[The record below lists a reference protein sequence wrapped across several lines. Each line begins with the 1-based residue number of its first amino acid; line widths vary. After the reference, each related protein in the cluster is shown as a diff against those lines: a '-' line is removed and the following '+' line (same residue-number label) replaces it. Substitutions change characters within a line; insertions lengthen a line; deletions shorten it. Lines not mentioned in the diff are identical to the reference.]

1 MLNALRVHTN
11 FRAKLVISKGKYMA
25 AIEDVEIP
33 PVYKADGSTRRMG
46 TKETEGL
53 QLYADYDD
61 RTITLHIFHGFS
73 DFRGIC
79 AFLKILFPER
89 PLRTGNITG

>member
-1 MLNALRVHTN
+1 
-11 FRAKLVISKGKYMA
+11 
-25 AIEDVEIP
+25 
-33 PVYKADGSTRRMG
+33 MG

-61 RTITLHIFHGFS
+61 RTITLHIFHGLS

-79 AFLKILFPER
+79 AFLKTLFPER
-89 PLRTGNITG
+89 PLRTGDITGLMSFP